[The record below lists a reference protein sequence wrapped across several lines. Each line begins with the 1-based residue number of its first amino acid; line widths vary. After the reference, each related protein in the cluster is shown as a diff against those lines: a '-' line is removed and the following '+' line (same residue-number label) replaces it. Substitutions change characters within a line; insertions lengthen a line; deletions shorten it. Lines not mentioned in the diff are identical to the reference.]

1 MTTAIQET
9 KSEKPMEFVPFG
21 AADKIKLSIS
31 IIQNIVAV
39 PTKSGKTCSERDALK
54 FMMLCQAQRLNPF
67 AGDAFLIGYDSQ
79 TGPSFSLI
87 TAHQAFLKRAESSK
101 DFDGMTSGILLRLD
115 DDTVVEREGDFHLR
129 SESDSVVGGWARV
142 FHKQRTHPIYR
153 RVRMERFNKG
163 FAQWKEDP
171 AGMICKCAEADA
183 LRSAFPTL
191 LGGLYAPEEMT
202 QAIEVEST
210 PSFVA
215 ALAPAKAPQ
224 VSDRKTSNPCSDLEA
239 VVVEAGFDFNALQKW
254 GIETGNIENADA
266 LASFDEIPSDTAKR
280 LLRAK
285 AGLITGLQAGKAV
298 AA

>member
-1 MTTAIQET
+1 
-9 KSEKPMEFVPFG
+9 MEFVPFG